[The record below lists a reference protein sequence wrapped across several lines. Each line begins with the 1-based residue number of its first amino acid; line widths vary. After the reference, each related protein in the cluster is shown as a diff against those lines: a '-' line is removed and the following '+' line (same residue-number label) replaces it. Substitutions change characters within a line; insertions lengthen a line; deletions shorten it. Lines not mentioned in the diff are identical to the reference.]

1 MRIEI
6 YKRQNEYEKMAKKI
20 YYMFDDCICIFE
32 WGEMIENMLGHGFT
46 KITFDRDLENVNYRK
61 LIIEEF

>member
-1 MRIEI
+1 MGGE
-6 YKRQNEYEKMAKKI
+6 EYLGNG
-20 YYMFDDCICIFE
+20 ICIFE

>member
-1 MRIEI
+1 
-6 YKRQNEYEKMAKKI
+6 
-20 YYMFDDCICIFE
+20 
-32 WGEMIENMLGHGFT
+32 MLGHGFT

>member
-1 MRIEI
+1 
-6 YKRQNEYEKMAKKI
+6 
-20 YYMFDDCICIFE
+20 
-32 WGEMIENMLGHGFT
+32 MIENMLGHGFT